1 MLGARRMMLDD
12 DVAISGL
19 DVEEVLPADL
29 AAAFS
34 ARARQINARKGQ
46 MLIAQGSDADEVYL
60 ITSGRVNISVFSP
73 NGRETILRDMGP
85 GRLLGEMAAIGSQPR
100 SASVV
105 VVEEAVLAMISASA
119 FRTFL
124 RDVPGAGYWLAMQ
137 LAARVRNLTE
147 KSSELAALP
156 VAARLLNELLRLIN
170 AASLN
175 GDSCVIE
182 ALPTHAELAA
192 RIGTHREAVT
202 RELRLLAKEGRII
215 QSGRRL
221 EIASRAG
228 LSQLLERLS
237 R

>member
-170 AASLN
+170 AAPLN